1 MASILQ
7 IKGTCMVRIHWIDDD
22 CLNREL
28 VWVILILVIF
38 VLHESKYKCSS
49 LGFEINTF
57 IKSVWCLLLILL

>member
-38 VLHESKYKCSS
+38 VLHESKGVS
-49 LGFEINTF
+49 
-57 IKSVWCLLLILL
+57 ILFFK